1 MIKTGALTIV
11 AIFSVAAIDSH
22 AQTKWYK
29 FDKKFIENNFP
40 TDSAIG
46 ELHAQASHAAASV
59 HPVSC
64 GGNDG
69 ELHVGIP
76 GGSIL
81 RTNSNGLPVSAL
93 SNSSNGDFGVVAEPP
108 PNATTAIRKKIN
120 EVSNQEIVFR
130 GYYRVWNEGH
140 DVGQVFP
147 SNPHHVLEL
156 HPAWSFEAG
165 TVKGGSPKDVFSMAA
180 YQGYGA
186 SKFRPLLESLEND
199 EWLQVAED
207 DDFVFVQLK
216 KAENFYQLP
225 VTVKEG
231 REVTGGFQFTADV
244 FSSGT
249 HSHLVRSDV
258 AVIVAKD
265 SPIAA
270 DLDTEQDTFLLG
282 LFSVNLRKAMSA
294 ASGHKGIDNAV
305 FAPNALEFFAFGV
318 PQRRAVTSCN

>member
-1 MIKTGALTIV
+1 MIRTRVLTIAV
-11 AIFSVAAIDSH
+11 IITFAATGSS

-40 TDSAIG
+40 ADSAIG
-46 ELHAQASHAAASV
+46 ELHAQESHAAGSV
-59 HPVSC
+59 HSVSC

-81 RTNSNGLPVSAL
+81 RTNSSGLPASSLA
-93 SNSSNGDFGVVAEPP
+93 NSSDSDFGIVAEP
-108 PNATTAIRKKIN
+108 PNATTAIRTKIN
-120 EVSNQEIVFR
+120 GVANQEIVFH

-156 HPAWSFEAG
+156 HPAWSFESG
-165 TVKGGSPKDVFSMAA
+165 TVNGGSAGNVFSMAN
-180 YQGYGA
+180 YHGYGA

-199 EWLQVAED
+199 QWLQVAED
-207 DDFVFVQLK
+207 HDFVFVQLK
-216 KAENFYQLP
+216 RADNFYQLP
-225 VTVKEG
+225 VTVKESS
-231 REVTGGFQFTADV
+231 EVTGGRQFTVDV

-249 HSHLVRSDV
+249 HTRLVRSDL
-258 AVIVAKD
+258 AVIVAEG

-270 DLDTEQDTFLLG
+270 DLDTDQDTFLLG

-294 ASGHKGIDNAV
+294 AIGHGGIDNAV
-305 FAPNALEFFAFGV
+305 FAPNALEFFAFGF
-318 PQRRAVTSCN
+318 PRGRAVTACN